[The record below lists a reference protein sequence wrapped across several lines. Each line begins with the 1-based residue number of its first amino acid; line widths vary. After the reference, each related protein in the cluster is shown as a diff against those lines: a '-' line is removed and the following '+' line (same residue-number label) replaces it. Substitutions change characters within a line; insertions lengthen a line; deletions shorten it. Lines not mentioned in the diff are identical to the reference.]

1 MELVKKNKYSLK
13 DFLNLVELLRSPKG
27 CPWERVQTH
36 SSIRS
41 SLIEEAYDAV
51 EAIDLSDSD
60 MLKEELGDLLLQ
72 IALHASIEENY
83 YYFNFDDVVDGICR
97 KIILKHPHLFSDLKR
112 KNEDNNDGYPPRI
125 KNNSRNFKVHSM
137 SDSPIDS
144 MRSVSKI
151 LPSLMRTT
159 KIQRRAA
166 RSGYGVFSV
175 EDALEE
181 TFERLEYLETL
192 ISQGK
197 QEEYFRELGG
207 LLFSITEVARLIGV
221 DPESA
226 LYDSCERFKDEFLY
240 KISLENHNK
249 M

>member
-1 MELVKKNKYSLK
+1 
-13 DFLNLVELLRSPKG
+13 
-27 CPWERVQTH
+27 
-36 SSIRS
+36 
-41 SLIEEAYDAV
+41 
-51 EAIDLSDSD
+51 
-60 MLKEELGDLLLQ
+60 
-72 IALHASIEENY
+72 
-83 YYFNFDDVVDGICR
+83 
-97 KIILKHPHLFSDLKR
+97 
-112 KNEDNNDGYPPRI
+112 
-125 KNNSRNFKVHSM
+125 
-137 SDSPIDS
+137 
-144 MRSVSKI
+144 
-151 LPSLMRTT
+151 MRTT

-192 ISQGK
+192 ISQSK

-240 KISLENHNK
+240 KISLENRSE